1 MNDTDR
7 SLATGSSDPA
17 ANAASMLLR
26 LGFAIFALVI
36 PCATL
41 MSRWVIVVLVPIGA
55 VLIILSALIRPDSSI
70 LWSQARDRAAG
81 PAGVLALLLCLWAL
95 ASLAWTPFPVD
106 AAEKLAKALGVIVLG
121 FLAVSAL
128 PGRMRASNLHLITIG
143 SAIGALLILV
153 ASLSELAGQPLL
165 RFNAGTP
172 GRVAVLL
179 TVFVWVGAAW
189 MLIKDR
195 HWLAVG
201 LVFLVFA
208 AISLGETKS
217 AIAPLIIGVLVIG
230 MSWSAPQRVGAS
242 IGVALAILVMFAPV
256 CAGILKSMS
265 GHLPTEISAP
275 LVGVGRW
282 WDIAAADPL
291 RMITGRGFDA
301 ATVARAAQI
310 IPQDAHV
317 GLVLD
322 IWFDLG
328 LLGALALAGL
338 LYFSF
343 ASAARFGLELAPSAM
358 AALAS
363 ATSFAILERG
373 ATQTWWLNGMAVF
386 AIILMSVVRGQYRTV
401 RPRALFKNAAD
412 TPANDKDLKDVDPKI
427 QETQA

>member
-55 VLIILSALIRPDSSI
+55 VLIILSALLRADSAT
-70 LWSQARDRAAG
+70 LWSQAKDRVG
-81 PAGVLALLLCLWAL
+81 GQAGVLALLLCLWTL
-95 ASLAWTPFPVD
+95 ASLAWTPFPAD
-106 AAEKLAKALGVIVLG
+106 AVEKLAKALGVIVLG

-143 SAIGALLILV
+143 SAVGALLILI
-153 ASLSELAGQPLL
+153 ASLSELAGQPML

-195 HWLAVG
+195 HWLATG
-201 LVFLVFA
+201 LVLLVFA
-208 AISLGETKS
+208 AISLGETK
-217 AIAPLIIGVLVIG
+217 AAVLPLIIGVLVIG
-230 MSWSAPQRVGAS
+230 ASWNAPHRVGPA
-242 IGVALAILVMFAPV
+242 IGIGLAVLVLCAPLL
-256 CAGILKSMS
+256 AGGLKAIAE
-265 GHLPTEISAP
+265 HLPG
-275 LVGVGRW
+275 GVPAGLSGFGRW

-291 RMITGRGFDA
+291 RMVTGRGFDA
-301 ATVARAAQI
+301 ANVARAVQI
-310 IPQDAHV
+310 IPPDAHV

-328 LLGALALAGL
+328 LLGAMGLAGL
-338 LYFSF
+338 LYLSF
-343 ASAARFGLELAPSAM
+343 ASASRFGLELAPSAM

-401 RPRALFKNAAD
+401 RPRALFKNARD
-412 TPANDKDLKDVDPKI
+412 TRMPGGEGAI
-427 QETQA
+427 EARS